1 MNLKENISRIKQV
14 MGILV
19 EQSFSEQVKN
29 EVEELFNEIP
39 KLSSIGTPKQYYEY
53 LNTIFPNSKVKGI
66 FYHSS
71 TENIEKFRDAMF
83 GIYFSYSPMPYNY
96 GGVVNKA
103 ILNIQNPLV
112 IPKPEDSRETK
123 ETYLKEYRTYLNPIS
138 FSPKGEAIYKYDGS
152 IESSSVTKEGVQ
164 VRVRNSNQIH
174 ILGNENDI
182 IGFKNYVNE
191 KTPTIKIGV

>member
-14 MGILV
+14 MGILI
-19 EQSFSEQVKN
+19 EQSVSEQIKN
-29 EVEELFNEIP
+29 ETKDLFNDNP
-39 KLSSIGTPKQYYEY
+39 KLSSIGTPEQYYEY
-53 LNTIFPNSKVKGI
+53 LNSIFPDSKVKGI

-71 TENIEKFRDAMF
+71 AEKIEKFRDAMF

-96 GGVVNKA
+96 GGIVNKA

-123 ETYLKEYRTYLNPIS
+123 ETYLKEYRTYLNPIA
-138 FSPKGEAIYKYDGS
+138 FSPNGERVYKYDGS
-152 IESSSVTKEGVQ
+152 IENSSVTREGEQ

-174 ILGNENDI
+174 ILGSEDDI
-182 IGFKNYVNE
+182 IGFEIYVNK
-191 KTPTIKIGV
+191 KTPT

>member
-14 MGILV
+14 MGILI
-19 EQSFSEQVKN
+19 EQSVSEQIKN
-29 EVEELFNEIP
+29 EVEDLFNDNP
-39 KLSSIGTPKQYYEY
+39 KLSSIGTPEQYYEY
-53 LNTIFPNSKVKGI
+53 LNSIFPDSKVEGI

-71 TENIEKFRDAMF
+71 VVKIEKFRDTMF
-83 GIYFSYSPMPYNY
+83 GIYFSYSPMLYNY
-96 GGVVNKA
+96 GGIVNKA

-152 IESSSVTKEGVQ
+152 IESSSVTKEGMQ

-174 ILGNENDI
+174 ILGSEDDI
-182 IGFKNYVNE
+182 IGFENYVN
-191 KTPTIKIGV
+191 KTTPT